1 MDAITRHHY
10 ENIANGKAIENDDG
24 SLSTVKTRTVEM
36 DGVTYVIPTV
46 WDGKFLELEEAT
58 KRALDEGVYESFYGR
73 EDAEEF
79 DKEIHLD
86 FDPTTTAEEAR
97 QKLQEKEM
105 SQGGLLEY
113 ATVPP
118 DRPNPETTL
127 TLEDLEK
134 IERVVWAEANTEGV
148 EGRDAVRGVIF
159 NRLRSDRFGN
169 TIDEVLVGSEFEPVS
184 KYGGVNKIPVPEDQ
198 LLRGMEEITD
208 YIQLGEDASKG
219 RTFFQNEKKTKSRG
233 TYYKGANPLKI
244 GNHTFYDAYK
254 NQEPVTDLFGSHN
267 INVLSNYFMKDQ
279 GFALGGIATA
289 RKGITTPEGIT
300 MASKK
305 FQRDDKKADT
315 NEDGELSVR
324 EKEIADAVQKN
335 EVLEMAHGGMPCG
348 CSSVQDCMCNE
359 EGIMGY
365 DDVSGNPVPVG
376 SNPENVRDDI
386 DAKLS
391 TDEYVLPAHVVKWHG
406 LKHIQM
412 MQSEAE
418 MGLMAMQMDGLIQY
432 ADNEDKSNSEG
443 IEDSEV
449 SDEDYSEQEEA
460 EEETETSTEIPSEEM
475 DIEVAT
481 IEVDD
486 QLDDTEDIDEIE
498 PVLQPLPGML
508 KKQKIAFMV

>member
-1 MDAITRHHY
+1 M
-10 ENIANGKAIENDDG
+10 K
-24 SLSTVKTRTVEM
+24 
-36 DGVTYVIPTV
+36 
-46 WDGKFLELEEAT
+46 
-58 KRALDEGVYESFYGR
+58 
-73 EDAEEF
+73 
-79 DKEIHLD
+79 
-86 FDPTTTAEEAR
+86 TTA
-97 QKLQEKEM
+97 K
-105 SQGGLLEY
+105 SGILEY
-113 ATVPP
+113 SAMPP
-118 DRPNPETTL
+118 ERPNPQTNL

-184 KYGGVNKIPVPEDQ
+184 KYGGIKKIPVPEDQ

-219 RTFFQNEKKTKSRG
+219 RTFFQNEKKTKARG

-244 GNHTFYDAYK
+244 GNHTFYDGYE

-267 INVLSNYFMKDQ
+267 INVLSNYFMEDQ

-289 RKGITTPEGIT
+289 RKGITTPEGET

-315 NEDGELSVR
+315 NNDGELSMR

-335 EVLEMAHGGMPCG
+335 EIVEMAHGGMGYSDFPCG
-348 CSSVQDCMCNE
+348 CSSVQDCTCE
-359 EGIMGY
+359 DQGIMGY
-365 DDVSGNPVPVG
+365 DDVSGNPVPLG
-376 SNPENVRDDI
+376 SSPENVRDDI

-406 LKHIQM
+406 LKHIQQ

-418 MGLMAMQMDGLIQY
+418 MGLMAMKMDGLIQY
-432 ADNEDKSNSEG
+432 ADTENQSSGEG
-443 IEDSEV
+443 VEDSQV
-449 SDEDYSEQEEA
+449 SDEDNSEQEEA
-460 EEETETSTEIPSEEM
+460 EEEIETSSEIPSEEM
-475 DIEVAT
+475 DIEIAT
-481 IEVDD
+481 VEVDD
-486 QLDDTEDIDEIE
+486 QLDDTEDIEEIE
-498 PVLQPLPGML
+498 PVLQPLPGLL

>member
-1 MDAITRHHY
+1 MHIGIRK
-10 ENIANGKAIENDDG
+10 G
-24 SLSTVKTRTVEM
+24 
-36 DGVTYVIPTV
+36 
-46 WDGKFLELEEAT
+46 
-58 KRALDEGVYESFYGR
+58 
-73 EDAEEF
+73 
-79 DKEIHLD
+79 
-86 FDPTTTAEEAR
+86 
-97 QKLQEKEM
+97 
-105 SQGGLLEY
+105 LEY
-113 ATVPP
+113 
-118 DRPNPETTL
+118 
-127 TLEDLEK
+127 DL
-134 IERVVWAEANTEGV
+134 VVQST
-148 EGRDAVRGVIF
+148 
-159 NRLRSDRFGN
+159 NR
-169 TIDEVLVGSEFEPVS
+169 
-184 KYGGVNKIPVPEDQ
+184 
-198 LLRGMEEITD
+198 
-208 YIQLGEDASKG
+208 
-219 RTFFQNEKKTKSRG
+219 NEKKTKSRG

-348 CSSVQDCMCNE
+348 CGSVQDCNCEMS